1 MASWYC
7 KIFYQNKLSVKHWS
21 VPEWLSYFLV
31 HSCKTTKI
39 KYFYNW
45 FYTGSIFLQTK
56 TKSQI
61 ALMSLDL
68 FVIISMFCHFNFIL
82 DIGNKNCEMKNFKK
96 LKLKWEANFL
106 LTLVTKFNLTQ
117 DLLHQNHLY
126 FGDRNSNIG
135 LGKCWLLMD
144 WKGYCWLIIGI

>member
-1 MASWYC
+1 MEFWYCGKINWNSVASWYC

-31 HSCKTTKI
+31 HSCETTKI

-61 ALMSLDL
+61 ALM
-68 FVIISMFCHFNFIL
+68 L

-126 FGDRNSNIG
+126 FGDKYSNIG
-135 LGKCWLLMD
+135 LGKYWLLMD
-144 WKGYCWLIIGI
+144 WKGNCWLIIGI